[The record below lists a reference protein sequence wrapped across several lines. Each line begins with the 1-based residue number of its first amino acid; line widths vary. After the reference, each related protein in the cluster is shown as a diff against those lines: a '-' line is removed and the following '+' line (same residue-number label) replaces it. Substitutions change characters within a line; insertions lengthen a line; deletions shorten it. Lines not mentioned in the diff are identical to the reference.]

1 MKKLLLTGIAA
12 LLTTAFL
19 TAASAHGQTV
29 KCFKPDGVEEP
40 CDSRQLDMFPADE
53 AFGSV
58 TKTPLRAEYG
68 GRIDQHIERW
78 KALAES
84 GDDVEVRDLCA
95 SACTLVTA
103 YIPKERLCFSTTA
116 ALAFHHARYP
126 NGEPAIEASRAMF
139 NSYPQDIRTWLQ
151 NKGGFEKLPAE
162 GYWLMLPSELWQ
174 MGYRK
179 CEFNRR

>member
-1 MKKLLLTGIAA
+1 MDPSWTRVVAARDGFLFSSSATTSLLREAVTLPTRAANRRDTMKKLPLISVAA

-29 KCFKPDGVEEP
+29 KCFKQDGIEEP
-40 CDSRQLDMFPADE
+40 CASRQLDMFPADE

-84 GDDVEVRDLCA
+84 GDDA
-95 SACTLVTA
+95 N
-103 YIPKERLCFSTTA
+103 F
-116 ALAFHHARYP
+116 
-126 NGEPAIEASRAMF
+126 
-139 NSYPQDIRTWLQ
+139 
-151 NKGGFEKLPAE
+151 LP
-162 GYWLMLPSELWQ
+162 
-174 MGYRK
+174 
-179 CEFNRR
+179 